1 MGTLP
6 PKLQI
11 VGKEAEDNA
20 YKICELLQLTLQE
33 TSNWCESTANQL
45 KVDLADGLRDEG
57 LDGGGRWA
65 QLLHGGNAARTGQH
79 IAQPLYV
86 VQTDLLN
93 AARSV
98 VVFGNR
104 IRVEYFDAI
113 RNARR
118 MKNRGASKV
127 EVV

>member
-20 YKICELLQLTLQE
+20 YKICELMQITLQE
-33 TSNWCESTANQL
+33 TATWCESTAIQL
-45 KVDLADGLRDEG
+45 RQDLPDGLRDEG
-57 LDGGGRWA
+57 LDGGGKLT
-65 QLLHGGNAARTGQH
+65 QLLHGGNASRTGQH
-79 IAQPLYV
+79 IVQPLYV

-118 MKNRGASKV
+118 MKTRGSSRV